1 MARRQDPDASPE
13 TLDDTAEPQTT
24 ERPADGA
31 PDDVLVY
38 IDRLGALCFHWNE
51 APTGSRVG
59 GVVIP
64 VQNRVRLE
72 PGLSFCAGHQWPFVK
87 GSMAWTERVKLGA
100 IRAVAGQGGS
110 LLEEWGRVKV
120 AVLMPMLAK
129 TFHLPALERLREMEN
144 ALPRPRLDVAA
155 EIDARLA
162 EMSEKLGARGVA
174 RQSKRRA
181 NRGRVLG

>member
-1 MARRQDPDASPE
+1 MARRQDPDSPPD
-13 TLDDTAEPQTT
+13 TLDDAAEPQAP
-24 ERPADGA
+24 EQPAAGA
-31 PDDVLVY
+31 NDVLVY
-38 IDRLGALCFHWNE
+38 IDRLGALAFHWNE

-72 PGLSFCAGHQWPFVK
+72 PGLSFCAGHQWPHVK

-100 IRAVAGQGGS
+100 IRAVAGQGGD
-110 LLEEWGRVKV
+110 LVAEWAKVKV
-120 AVLMPMLAK
+120 AVLVPMLAK

-144 ALPRPRLDVAA
+144 ALPRPRLEVAQ

-162 EMSEKLGARGVA
+162 EMEAKLGARGDQRKA
-174 RQSKRRA
+174 KRRV

>member
-1 MARRQDPDASPE
+1 MARRQDPDASPD
-13 TLDDTAEPQTT
+13 TQDDAAEPQAP
-24 ERPADGA
+24 EQPAVAA

-38 IDRLGALCFHWNE
+38 IDRLGALAFHWNE
-51 APTGSRVG
+51 APAGSKVG

-72 PGLSFCAGHQWPFVK
+72 PGLSFCPGHQWPNVK

-100 IRAVAGQGGS
+100 IRSVAGQGGDLAS
-110 LLEEWGRVKV
+110 EWARVKDQ
-120 AVLMPMLAK
+120 VLIPMLAK
-129 TFHLPALERLREMEN
+129 TFHLPALERLREMEA
-144 ALPRPRLDVAA
+144 ALPRPRHDIAA

-174 RQSKRRA
+174 RKAKRA
-181 NRGRVLG
+181 VNRGRVLG

>member
-1 MARRQDPDASPE
+1 MARRQDPDASTDTQDEQTPE
-13 TLDDTAEPQTT
+13 PAAEPS
-24 ERPADGA
+24 AGA
-31 PDDVLVY
+31 PDDVLIY
-38 IDRLGALCFHWNE
+38 IDRLGALAFHWNE

-72 PGLSFCAGHQWPFVK
+72 PGLSFCPGHQWPHVK
-87 GSMAWTERVKLGA
+87 GSLAWTERVKLGA
-100 IRAVAGQGGS
+100 IRAVAGQGGDLS
-110 LLEEWGRVKV
+110 AEWARVKD
-120 AVLMPMLAK
+120 AVLIPMLSK
-129 TFHLPALERLREMEN
+129 TFHLPALERLREMEA
-144 ALPRPRLDVAA
+144 ALPRPRHDIAA

-174 RQSKRRA
+174 RKAKRTV